1 MKESIRYFF
10 GQGTEVEFSL
20 FTIAHFAP
28 ILLMVAVIFLIH
40 VYRTRIAGL
49 DQMAQAPD
57 A

>member
-28 ILLMVAVIFLIH
+28 ILL
-40 VYRTRIAGL
+40 
-49 DQMAQAPD
+49 
-57 A
+57 